1 MARIGKYVIDSLT
14 RSMYEDSRCIFRE
27 YIQNAADQIDLARK
41 EHLDEGDHYEIH
53 VRIFREQRRIE
64 IEDTATGVSRENRET
79 LKDVA
84 TSQKKRGEH
93 KGFRGI
99 GRLGGLGYCT
109 SLIFETSAKGED
121 IKTIMTWDAAK
132 MNQMVDDEADDRE
145 AGSVIDE
152 CTCFE
157 EQPEKSEKHYFKVIM
172 ENVTDD
178 RLLDITNV
186 RNYLSMVSPVDYPT
200 QFNRFSAE
208 IKKYAK
214 RNGISLDTYNLYLGD
229 EYGEEQIFKAYTT
242 KVIDGRNGDYDI
254 KDIVFFDKKDNE
266 GNLIYW
272 GWYSKSEFRG
282 QIPTHNVAYGIRL
295 RCKNIQV
302 GDERTCRN
310 FFSAEGDKR
319 FSQWFYG
326 EVFVET
332 KELMPDAR
340 RDYLRECEYR
350 SIFENYIKNDFL
362 ILKELCNK
370 ATDIRSA
377 QETIK
382 KAEQEQKKIETK
394 KQTGFLSA
402 EDQQKSEQKFE
413 EFKQKREKAQQKLSK
428 LQNEDKQK
436 GAPLSFMFNNDLL
449 ASQNSSSQPFVSK
462 TEQPTQIIAAPS
474 VEYNVNSTAKL
485 RTDND
490 IYKKFTNK
498 EKLLINTIYNT
509 IYNAFP
515 DEGMRESLIKKIER
529 ELTK

>member
-1 MARIGKYVIDSLT
+1 MAKIGKYVIDSLT

-41 EHLDEGDHYEIH
+41 EHLDEDDHYEIH

-64 IEDTATGVSRENRET
+64 IEDTATGVSRENRDT

-84 TSQKKRGEH
+84 TSQKRRGEH

-109 SLIFETSAKGED
+109 TLIFETSAKGED
-121 IKTIMTWDAAK
+121 VKTIMKWDAAK
-132 MNQMVDDEADDRE
+132 MNKMVDDEDDNSE
-145 AGSVIDE
+145 AGGVIDE
-152 CTCFE
+152 CTTFE
-157 EQPEKSEKHYFKVIM
+157 EQPEKPEMHYFKVIM
-172 ENVTDD
+172 EDVTDD
-178 RLLDITNV
+178 RLLDLANV

-200 QFNRFSAE
+200 QFNRFSAK

-214 RNGISLDTYNLYLGD
+214 ENGITLDTYNLYLGD

-242 KVIDGRNGDYDI
+242 KVIDSHNGDYDI
-254 KDIVFFDKKDNE
+254 KDIMFFDKRDNE

-272 GWYSKSEFRG
+272 GWYSISELRG
-282 QIPTHNVAYGIRL
+282 QIPMYNVAYGMRL

-340 RDYLRECEYR
+340 RDYLRECEFR
-350 SIFENYIKNDFL
+350 SIFENYIKIHFL
-362 ILKELCNK
+362 VLKELCK
-370 ATDIRSA
+370 EASDIRGA
-377 QETIK
+377 QKDIK
-382 KAEQEQKKIETK
+382 KAVQEQNKIEKK
-394 KQTGFLSA
+394 KQTGYLSS
-402 EDQQKSEQKFE
+402 EDQKRSEQKFE
-413 EFKQKREKAQQKLSK
+413 EFKQKKEKAQQKLVK
-428 LQNEDKQK
+428 LQNDNKEKK
-436 GAPLSFMFNNDLL
+436 SPLGFIFDNDLL
-449 ASQNSSSQPFVSK
+449 GSSTPSIQP
-462 TEQPTQIIAAPS
+462 
-474 VEYNVNSTAKL
+474 VENQENEPAQTLATSSIEYKPEKGVNL
-485 RTDND
+485 RTDNV
-490 IYKKFTNK
+490 IYHRFTRK

-509 IYNAFP
+509 IYNAFA
-515 DEGMRESLIKKIER
+515 DEDMRESLIKKIER

>member
-27 YIQNAADQIDLARK
+27 YIQNAADQIDLAKK
-41 EHLDEGDHYEIH
+41 EHLEEGDHYEIH

-64 IEDTATGVSRENRET
+64 IEDTATGVSRENRNT

-84 TSQKKRGEH
+84 TSQKRRGEH

-109 SLIFETSAKGED
+109 TLFFETSAKGENV
-121 IKTIMTWDAAK
+121 KTIMRWDADK
-132 MNQMVDDEADDRE
+132 MNQMVDNEEDDHEA
-145 AGSVIDE
+145 SFVIDE
-152 CTCFE
+152 CTSFE
-157 EQPEKSEKHYFKVIM
+157 EQPEKPDVHYFKVIM

-200 QFNRFSAE
+200 QFNRFSAK

-214 RNGISLDTYNLYLGD
+214 ENGITLDTYNLYLGD

-242 KVIDGRNGDYDI
+242 KVIDSHNGDYDI
-254 KDIVFFDKKDNE
+254 KDIVFFDKKGNE
-266 GNLIYW
+266 GKLVYW
-272 GWYSKSEFRG
+272 GWYSISELRG
-282 QIPTHNVAYGIRL
+282 QIPMHNIAYGIRL

-350 SIFENYIKNDFL
+350 SIFENYIKKDFKV
-362 ILKELCNK
+362 LKDLCNE
-370 ATDIRSA
+370 ASRIRGA
-377 QETIK
+377 QKEIK
-382 KAEQEQKKIETK
+382 RAVQEQGKIEKK
-394 KQTGFLSA
+394 KQTGFLSP

-413 EFKQKREKAQQKLSK
+413 EFKQKKEKAQQQLIK
-428 LQNEDKQK
+428 LQNENKQK
-436 GAPLSFMFNNDLL
+436 ESPLSFIFDNELL
-449 ASQNSSSQPFVSK
+449 GTQTSLVQPVVNQTKVPVQVVNAPPAEYK
-462 TEQPTQIIAAPS
+462 T
-474 VEYNVNSTAKL
+474 KL

-490 IYKKFTNK
+490 IYLKFSSK
-498 EKLLINTIYNT
+498 EKLLINTIYNI
-509 IYNAFP
+509 IYNAFA
-515 DEGMRESLIKKIER
+515 DEDMRESLIKKIER